1 MTHVAKIIE
10 LVGSSDVGWTE
21 AVQAAIDE
29 AKKTVHGI
37 HGVEIVSMTA
47 QVDPSSGKI
56 TQYRATVKISFGV
69 EH

>member
-10 LVGSSDVGWTE
+10 LVGSSDVGWT

-47 QVDPSSGKI
+47 QVD
-56 TQYRATVKISFGV
+56 
-69 EH
+69 

>member
-1 MTHVAKIIE
+1 MTHIAKIIE
-10 LVGSSDVGWTE
+10 LIGSSDVGWTE
-21 AVQAAIDE
+21 AVQSAIDE

-56 TQYRATVKISFGV
+56 TQYRATVKVSFAV

>member
-10 LVGSSDVGWTE
+10 LVGSSDVGWQE
-21 AVQAAIDE
+21 AVQAAVDE
-29 AKKTVHGI
+29 SMKTVHGI
-37 HGVEIVSMTA
+37 HGVEIADMTA
-47 QVDPSSGKI
+47 QVDPNSGKI